1 MLIVLFY
8 KFIYIFFFFFTVQ
21 SITEKPLLSVKWNLL
36 NRKKDTEMFELFT
49 FFVMKSILFLCSCCC
64 YCFAD
69 CSFAN

>member
-8 KFIYIFFFFFTVQ
+8 KFIFVFFTVQ

-36 NRKKDTEMFELFT
+36 NGKKKDTEMFELFT